1 MKNKIKEFYNDHKPY
16 IKLVGVIMII
26 VIVAYES
33 FLVYDA
39 CNFKLYL
46 EVPAGYYTGHIN
58 KFNGDGEITFHI
70 TNPKEIS
77 GSSSSGSYTG
87 GAFMSS
93 TKVKADQDT
102 YTVKI
107 KNYAFSIT
115 IGYNTQY
122 TYNSY
127 GSYNNY
133 YSNNN
138 YHNTYHVMGKVNK
151 DDGFITI
158 SGD

>member
-1 MKNKIKEFYNDHKPY
+1 MKDKVKEFYNDHKFY
-16 IKLVGVIMII
+16 VKLLGVIMII
-26 VIVAYES
+26 AIVVYEA

-39 CNFKLYL
+39 INFKLYQ

-70 TNPKEIS
+70 TNPKGINVS
-77 GSSSSGSYTG
+77 FSTGSYTG

-93 TKVKADQDT
+93 TKVKTDQDS

-133 YSNNN
+133 YSSNN
-138 YHNTYHVMGKVNK
+138 YHNNMLYIGKVNK